1 VAPMLRRF
9 WHSRFFLNMNAI
21 YRHPLNRDKRGEFRC
36 NQLANKSLGG
46 PGGQSNQLAN
56 KSLGG
61 PGGQSRFDS
70 KLDAAFKAMSVE
82 DLDLATLLFN
92 EAIGSDFEA
101 ASSYALHQY
110 GVALAW
116 IGRLEDAAR
125 ALSVAYKKAPDAF
138 LAYRL
143 GSVLAEQRNYSE
155 AMAAFATID
164 RPEPW
169 MAGGSMNSICFPKG
183 KDDLRPM
190 DMPFRR
196 FVDSPFDVS
205 ASDCKFVYF
214 VAADPRYVKRFARA
228 LHTSLAT
235 VHARCLLHI
244 HVINPDDATLRLL
257 EYMKERP
264 GPTIAS
270 SSEEVDLSGLSDDQR
285 RVYYASA
292 RFFVLSGLRRHYDM
306 PIITADI
313 DQVVLRDPAPLIVPD
328 SDVAAIRFPY
338 GRFNLMARFSA
349 SAIIASTPAAAIFF
363 DRVANYLAE
372 RMRDRT
378 AIAWHLDQIALDV
391 AHLVSDDIVLSELPV
406 GAMLSGAPDADVPKE
421 TYFWSVTYSIASNA
435 PKLAHP
441 IFQKLETAPL
451 IVVTPVYDCSDGL
464 RRTVES
470 VARDGYSNVAHVL
483 IDHRRADGPLNLK
496 EAAAAIVKS
505 TEDGAGF
512 ADPGREA
519 PNPFFIELP
528 CGQKL
533 APRTLLEIMLAI
545 ERGEARGHARRSD
558 GSEVIDLPAGI
569 GLGHKG
575 EQLTV
580 FRKADW
586 SEHHSILKVL
596 ARP

>member
-1 VAPMLRRF
+1 MR
-9 WHSRFFLNMNAI
+9 SI
-21 YRHPLNRDKRGEFRC
+21 YF
-36 NQLANKSLGG
+36 
-46 PGGQSNQLAN
+46 
-56 KSLGG
+56 
-61 PGGQSRFDS
+61 
-70 KLDAAFKAMSVE
+70 
-82 DLDLATLLFN
+82 
-92 EAIGSDFEA
+92 
-101 ASSYALHQY
+101 
-110 GVALAW
+110 
-116 IGRLEDAAR
+116 
-125 ALSVAYKKAPDAF
+125 
-138 LAYRL
+138 
-143 GSVLAEQRNYSE
+143 
-155 AMAAFATID
+155 
-164 RPEPW
+164 PER
-169 MAGGSMNSICFPKG
+169 
-183 KDDLRPM
+183 KDDLQL
-190 DMPFRR
+190 DVPFRR
-196 FVDSPFDVS
+196 TVNGLFDKS
-205 ASDCKFVYF
+205 AGDRGFVYF
-214 VAADPRYVKRFARA
+214 VAADSRYVKRFARA
-228 LHTSLAT
+228 LHSSLAA
-235 VHARCLLHI
+235 VQGNCLLHI
-244 HVINPDDATLRLL
+244 HVINPDAATSRLL
-257 EYMKERP
+257 AYMNERP
-264 GPTIAS
+264 GPMVAF
-270 SSEEVDLSGLSDDQR
+270 SSEEVDLSGLSNDQR

-292 RFFVLSGLRRHYDM
+292 RFFVLSALLRHYDK
-306 PIITADI
+306 PVIAADI
-313 DQVVLRDPAPLIVPD
+313 DQVVLRDPEPLIEHC

-338 GRFNLMARFSA
+338 GCFNLMARFSA
-349 SAIIASTPAAAIFF
+349 SVIIASTATAATYF
-363 DRVANYLAE
+363 DRVAAYIAE
-372 RMRDRT
+372 RMRDPA
-378 AIAWHLDQIALDV
+378 AIAWHLDQIALDI
-391 AHLVSDDIVLSELPV
+391 AYLVSDDIVLSELPV

-496 EAAAAIVKS
+496 EAGAAIVKS

-528 CGQKL
+528 CGEKL

-586 SEHHSILKVL
+586 NEQHSILKVL